1 MAYVAVKGG
10 EQAIE
15 ESLRRL
21 KYERVKKGAGA
32 GVDQIE
38 QGMRLLV
45 DQVMSEGSLYAPS
58 LAALAIKQG
67 EGSMEEAVFL
77 LRSYR
82 STLPRRYY
90 SHIIDS
96 REMEVERRISAAFKD
111 IPQGQL
117 LGTSYDYVY
126 RLLDFDLLQEREE
139 ELKQYVEAFLSE
151 ECTKE
156 KTDLRLPRVSD
167 YLRREGLLPPV
178 ENDNRAPKDATKQ
191 MLSFPTQRSER
202 LQILSRGMTQAVTAL
217 GYASLRGYGVVHPT
231 VGELRVG
238 QLPISVPDPL
248 QPEREEDSYYIG
260 EIKVTEVESLIPVT
274 ITDPNGEK
282 ELEFKVG
289 YGITMGQNE
298 TKAIAMSILD
308 TCLESE
314 DKGFAVNDE
323 EFVLYH
329 IDAVEATGFI
339 SHLKLPH
346 YVTFQSKLNSMRK
359 TKKEQADDEKE
370 I

>member
-1 MAYVAVKGG
+1 
-10 EQAIE
+10 
-15 ESLRRL
+15 
-21 KYERVKKGAGA
+21 
-32 GVDQIE
+32 
-38 QGMRLLV
+38 MRCPA
-45 DQVMSEGSLYAPS
+45 QP
-58 LAALAIKQG
+58 
-67 EGSMEEAVFL
+67 
-77 LRSYR
+77 
-82 STLPRRYY
+82 
-90 SHIIDS
+90 
-96 REMEVERRISAAFKD
+96 AAFPLK
-111 IPQGQL
+111 I
-117 LGTSYDYVY
+117 LGLEGMIIKVQRY
-126 RLLDFDLLQEREE
+126 
-139 ELKQYVEAFLSE
+139 
-151 ECTKE
+151 
-156 KTDLRLPRVSD
+156 DLRI
-167 YLRREGLLPPV
+167 GW
-178 ENDNRAPKDATKQ
+178 NRIDF
-191 MLSFPTQRSER
+191 LFPSGSQKNQRLASHHFR
-202 LQILSRGMTQAVTAL
+202 IVKAGDGRGSCHIAVV
-217 GYASLRGYGVVHPT
+217 YEYRDVYK
-231 VGELRVG
+231 R

-289 YGITMGQNE
+289 YGITMGQSE

>member
-1 MAYVAVKGG
+1 M
-10 EQAIE
+10 
-15 ESLRRL
+15 
-21 KYERVKKGAGA
+21 
-32 GVDQIE
+32 
-38 QGMRLLV
+38 
-45 DQVMSEGSLYAPS
+45 
-58 LAALAIKQG
+58 
-67 EGSMEEAVFL
+67 
-77 LRSYR
+77 
-82 STLPRRYY
+82 
-90 SHIIDS
+90 
-96 REMEVERRISAAFKD
+96 
-111 IPQGQL
+111 
-117 LGTSYDYVY
+117 
-126 RLLDFDLLQEREE
+126 
-139 ELKQYVEAFLSE
+139 
-151 ECTKE
+151 
-156 KTDLRLPRVSD
+156 
-167 YLRREGLLPPV
+167 
-178 ENDNRAPKDATKQ
+178 ENDNRIPKDATKQ

-238 QLPISVPDPL
+238 MLPITVPDPM
-248 QPEREEDSYYIG
+248 QPEHYEDAYYIG

-274 ITDPNGEK
+274 ITNANGEK

-314 DKGFAVNDE
+314 DKSFAVNDE

-359 TKKEQADDEKE
+359 TKKEQADEKE